1 MWSKTIS
8 AFLISVKIKEQKE
21 LEAYSEGV
29 SEEKPQRG
37 SKEVRNSKFSLW
49 LALPAPL
56 LIMLVDMAEDWA
68 LLLTPFV
75 NSKQSGRFIKH
86 FWTGARIVKALVM
99 ELCFETGPMDFVDV
113 DVQEATEKI
122 RVRVLTR

>member
-8 AFLISVKIKEQKE
+8 AFLISIKIKEQKE
-21 LEAYSEGV
+21 LEVFSEGV
-29 SEEKPQRG
+29 SEDKPHSG

-75 NSKQSGRFIKH
+75 NSRQSGRFIKH
-86 FWTGARIVKALVM
+86 FWTGVRVAKALMM
-99 ELCFETGPMDFVDV
+99 ELCFETGPTDFVDV
-113 DVQEATEKI
+113 DVQEAAEKV
-122 RVRVLTR
+122 RVRILTR